1 MARVFSNFLL
11 ENLAVKF
18 RVFTIALLAVSLSAA
33 SLSAQPAA
41 DAQAKGKPVSE
52 QAALALE
59 IRQLVDELQSVRR
72 DTSSADKKHR
82 DDLARAQRQIDTLA
96 NQLGPAEE
104 AVKDQR
110 GQIETLEKKIAVDK
124 QLAATNRAW
133 IARLA
138 RSAAPIVDAAEKRSQ
153 SYAAEETAAR
163 ALAFAETAKLI
174 RDEASGRQASGV
186 KELTRLFSDEWLP
199 ARSVGLSNQQVVLDS
214 GARSHHAW
222 VYRLGLVSKVFVAE
236 DGEPIG
242 IWTGAETPSWKLDVP
257 AETQAQ
263 IRRLMDVAREQ
274 QAPAVLPILVQLTPS
289 E

>member
-1 MARVFSNFLL
+1 MRRQRAPARFPLLDRVRLARVFSNFLL

-18 RVFTIALLAVSLSAA
+18 RVFTIALLAVLLSAA

-41 DAQAKGKPVSE
+41 DAPARGKPVSE

-72 DTSSADKKHR
+72 DASSAEKQHR
-82 DDLARAQRQIDTLA
+82 DDLARAQRQIDALA

-110 GQIETLEKKIAVDK
+110 GQIETLEKKIAADK
-124 QLAATNRAW
+124 QSAATNRAW

-153 SYAAEETAAR
+153 SYAAEEPAAR

-199 ARSVGLSNQQVVLDS
+199 ARSAGLTNQQVVLDA
-214 GARSHHAW
+214 GARSHHA
-222 VYRLGLVSKVFVAE
+222 
-236 DGEPIG
+236 
-242 IWTGAETPSWKLDVP
+242 
-257 AETQAQ
+257 
-263 IRRLMDVAREQ
+263 
-274 QAPAVLPILVQLTPS
+274 
-289 E
+289 